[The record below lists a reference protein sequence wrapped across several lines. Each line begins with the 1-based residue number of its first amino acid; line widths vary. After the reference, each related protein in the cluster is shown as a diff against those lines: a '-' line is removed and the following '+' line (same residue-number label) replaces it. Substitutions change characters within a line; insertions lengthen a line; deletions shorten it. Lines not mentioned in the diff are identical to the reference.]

1 MEKDVKRYL
10 EMARGYL
17 EDCDGKTPQEKLNA
31 VGLLFGL
38 AQRKGVTDGRYNEG
52 FWDYV
57 NGTGFSERLATKNDI
72 DFADGLLREFIG
84 ELEGM

>member
-1 MEKDVKRYL
+1 
-10 EMARGYL
+10 
-17 EDCDGKTPQEKLNA
+17 
-31 VGLLFGL
+31 
-38 AQRKGVTDGRYNEG
+38 VTDGRYNEG